1 MTLLLKDPEAV
12 LDYAVD
18 WGADYLSGDVLT
30 ASSWTVS
37 PQEEGGVTVLSSQ
50 SDLLI
55 ASVQVSG
62 GLVGNI
68 YRLTNH
74 VITANG
80 RQDGRSIMLR
90 VEKR

>member
-18 WGADYLSGDVLT
+18 WGAEYLSDDTLT
-30 ASSWTVS
+30 ESSWTIS
-37 PQEEGGVTVLSSQ
+37 PSEPGGLSLAASRF
-50 SDLLI
+50 DLLI
-55 ASVQVSG
+55 STAQVGG
-62 GLVGNI
+62 GLPGRI

-74 VITANG
+74 VVTAHG
-80 RQDGRSIMLR
+80 REDSRSIMLR